1 MKNLVLAASI
11 LAASTVSAFAAD
23 MPARIAK
30 APVAPPVVTYD
41 WSGIYFGGAVGGAW
55 HDTAGDFYNAPP
67 FLWGTGNSDTAL
79 IYGGFAG
86 IQKQWGNF
94 VLGIEGGYNALDNG
108 FNTTSSAGL
117 IGERCGISA
126 IVGVASSCQS
136 RVNDIWYIGGRLG
149 YAWNRFMVYG
159 QGGYAQAD
167 IDTQTIVNATGAS
180 FDHAGATHGGWYAGV
195 GGEYAVLDNLII
207 GIDYKHYEFDSKQHN
222 CNLAL
227 ATCFPG
233 GLTFR
238 NVDADVDAVMAR
250 VSYKFNPWPTG
261 PVVARY

>member
-1 MKNLVLAASI
+1 MKKLVLAASI
-11 LAASTVSAFAAD
+11 LAASAVSAFAAD

-30 APVAPPVVTYD
+30 APVVPPVVTYD

-55 HDTAGDFYNAPP
+55 HDTAGNFYNAPP
-67 FLWGTGNSDTAL
+67 GFFWSTSNGDGSL

-108 FNTTSSAGL
+108 FNSTAGGGFGAACGFPIGQSCESS
-117 IGERCGISA
+117 I
-126 IVGVASSCQS
+126 
-136 RVNDIWYIGGRLG
+136 NNIWYIGGRVG

-167 IDTQTIVNATGAS
+167 IDTQGFFNP
-180 FDHAGATHGGWYAGV
+180 AGPGFAFANATHGGWYAGV
-195 GGEYAVLDNLII
+195 GAEYAVLDYLIL

-227 ATCFPG
+227 VSCVGPVN
-233 GLTFR
+233 FR
-238 NVDADVDAVMAR
+238 NVDADVDSVMAR
-250 VSYKFNPWPTG
+250 VSFKFNPWPTG

>member
-1 MKNLVLAASI
+1 MKKLVLAASI
-11 LAASTVSAFAAD
+11 LAASAVSAFAAD

-30 APVAPPVVTYD
+30 APVAPPVMTYD

-55 HDTAGDFYNAPP
+55 YDTAGNFYNNPA
-67 FLWGTGNSDTAL
+67 FLWRTGGDTAL

-94 VLGIEGGYNALDNG
+94 VLGVEAGYNGLDNG
-108 FNTTSSAGL
+108 FTTTAGTGL
-117 IGERCGISA
+117 PGSGCGYGA
-126 IVGVASSCQS
+126 AFSCQS
-136 RVNDIWYIGGRLG
+136 RLNDIWYVGGRLG

-167 IDTQTIVNATGAS
+167 IDTRGIINATGVT

-195 GGEYAVLDNLII
+195 GAEYAVFDYLIL

-222 CNLAL
+222 CNVAL
-227 ATCFPG
+227 VSCAGPAN
-233 GLTFR
+233 FR
-238 NVDADVDAVMAR
+238 NVDADVDSVMAR
-250 VSYKFNPWPTG
+250 VSFKFNPWPAG
-261 PVVARY
+261 PGARY